1 MFAVVPIAAVPIAAV
16 AALVLH
22 ISKKPKK
29 PTPAVGP
36 MCNTG
41 NCNPKAAATPDPSMH
56 PIILD
61 PPRSVAHLNDS
72 VPISAVETLGSTT
85 QIQKIRTSV
94 TMQKENA
101 AMAHEGIAIG
111 QAAMK

>member
-1 MFAVVPIAAVPIAAV
+1 MSAVMLIPIAAV
-16 AALVLH
+16 AALVWKM
-22 ISKKPKK
+22 SKNPS
-29 PTPAVGP
+29 PAVGP

-72 VPISAVETLGSTT
+72 VPISDAETLGSTT

-94 TMQKENA
+94 TMQKENV